1 MSLQIT
7 PDITALESFCRAN
20 HIVWMAFFGSV
31 ITERFTTNSDVDV
44 LVNFDPDHIPGLFAL
59 ARMERE
65 LSTILERKA
74 DLRTPEDLSDLFRER
89 VLREAVVQYAA

>member
-7 PDITALESFCRAN
+7 PDKTALESFCRAN

-31 ITERFTTNSDVDV
+31 TTDRFTENSDVDV
-44 LVNFDPDHIPGLFAL
+44 LVDFDPDHVPGLFSV

-65 LSTILERKA
+65 LSDILGRKA

>member
-1 MSLQIT
+1 MSLQIA
-7 PDITALESFCRAN
+7 PDKVAVELFCKAN

-31 ITERFTTNSDVDV
+31 TTDRFTASSDVDV
-44 LVNFDPDHIPGLFAL
+44 LVTFDPDHVPGLFAV

-65 LSTILERKA
+65 LGDILGRKA
-74 DLRTPEDLSDLFRER
+74 DLRTPEDLSDLFRDL

>member
-1 MSLQIT
+1 MAMQIA
-7 PDITALESFCRAN
+7 PDKPALESFCKDN
-20 HIVWMAFFGSV
+20 HIIWMAFFGSV
-31 ITERFTTNSDVDV
+31 TTDHFTANSDVDV
-44 LVNFDPDHIPGLFAL
+44 LVNFDPDHVPGLFAM

-65 LSTILERKA
+65 LSVILGRKA